1 MDQFVQQGLGFET
14 ASLGELVA
22 AIETGVDATVTKKE
36 NRPTTLTKNERYITE
51 SGFRFPSEE

>member
-22 AIETGVDATVTKKE
+22 AIETGVDAMVTKKK
-36 NRPTTLTKNERYITE
+36 NCATTLTKCKRYITE